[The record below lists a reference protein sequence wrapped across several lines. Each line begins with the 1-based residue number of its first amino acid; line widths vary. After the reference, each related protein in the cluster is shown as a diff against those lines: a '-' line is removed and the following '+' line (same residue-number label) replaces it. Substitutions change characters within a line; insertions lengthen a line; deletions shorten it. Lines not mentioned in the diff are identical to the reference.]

1 MYVKFPLGD
10 LNLSPY
16 PSYPTSIYTCGVT
29 TAPRVHG
36 GNCTTN
42 NTFLYPIKN
51 NKLILIK
58 YK

>member
-1 MYVKFPLGD
+1 MCVKLPLRN

-16 PSYPTSIYTCGVT
+16 PPYPTSTYTYRVT
-29 TAPRVHG
+29 TAPKVHG

-51 NKLILIK
+51 NTLILIK